1 VELTL
6 IEKDER
12 LGGNIRTEKTDGFLI
27 EGGPDCFLSEK
38 PWAMALCK
46 RLGLEDRLLA
56 TNEGQKTFVLSK
68 GRLHELPEGV
78 ILMVPTKVLPLIT
91 SRLITLRGKIRMALE
106 LFVPKRREEGDEGDE
121 SLGDFVRRRL
131 GTEVLEKIA
140 EPLVAGVHAGDPET
154 MSVRSSFPRFVQL
167 EEDYGSLIRGMLAR
181 MAQMKKEREV
191 RKKTT
196 RGGRMKLKGVGP
208 KVTMF
213 MTLKGGLTELVDAL
227 TIRIKEMEVAS
238 LLTGKNVTGLV
249 KREDGYEVLTEG
261 EPSVHADCVVV
272 ATPSYVASDLLKGI
286 DNEFS
291 SRLLSIPYV
300 STATVS
306 IAYKKAD
313 ITHPLD
319 GFGFVVPKTE
329 NRRIMAA
336 TWSSIKWSYRAPADM
351 VLIRC
356 FVGGA
361 KQSELVSLNDE
372 EMTEMVKEE
381 LRDIMGIDAEPV
393 IVRIYRWN
401 DAMPQYTIGHEERI
415 KDIEEITSRH
425 PGLYLTGS
433 AYRGIGI
440 SDTVREAEST
450 AKKVLEFLN
459 STRMEET

>member
-1 VELTL
+1 MKRIVIIGGGIGGLATAYSLKELAGLEGLKDVELTL

-106 LFVPKRREEGDEGDE
+106 LFVPKRREEGDE

-181 MAQMKKEREV
+181 MAQMRKEREV
-191 RKKTT
+191 CKKTT
-196 RGGRMKLKGVGP
+196 RGGRMKLKGMGP

-249 KREDGYEVLTEG
+249 KKEDGYEVLTEG
-261 EPSVHADCVVV
+261 GASVHADCVVV
-272 ATPSYVASDLLKGI
+272 ATPSRGSCNPLVRGLGSFKG
-286 DNEFS
+286 
-291 SRLLSIPYV
+291 
-300 STATVS
+300 
-306 IAYKKAD
+306 
-313 ITHPLD
+313 
-319 GFGFVVPKTE
+319 
-329 NRRIMAA
+329 
-336 TWSSIKWSYRAPADM
+336 YR
-351 VLIRC
+351 
-356 FVGGA
+356 
-361 KQSELVSLNDE
+361 
-372 EMTEMVKEE
+372 
-381 LRDIMGIDAEPV
+381 
-393 IVRIYRWN
+393 
-401 DAMPQYTIGHEERI
+401 
-415 KDIEEITSRH
+415 
-425 PGLYLTGS
+425 
-433 AYRGIGI
+433 
-440 SDTVREAEST
+440 
-450 AKKVLEFLN
+450 
-459 STRMEET
+459 

>member
-1 VELTL
+1 
-6 IEKDER
+6 
-12 LGGNIRTEKTDGFLI
+12 
-27 EGGPDCFLSEK
+27 
-38 PWAMALCK
+38 
-46 RLGLEDRLLA
+46 
-56 TNEGQKTFVLSK
+56 
-68 GRLHELPEGV
+68 
-78 ILMVPTKVLPLIT
+78 
-91 SRLITLRGKIRMALE
+91 
-106 LFVPKRREEGDEGDE
+106 
-121 SLGDFVRRRL
+121 
-131 GTEVLEKIA
+131 VLEKIA

-181 MAQMKKEREV
+181 MAQMRKEREV
-191 RKKTT
+191 CKKTT
-196 RGGRMKLKGVGP
+196 RGGRMKLKGMGP

-249 KREDGYEVLTEG
+249 KKEDGYEVLTEG
-261 EPSVHADCVVV
+261 GASVHADCVVV

-313 ITHPLD
+313 IMHPLD

-336 TWSSIKWSYRAPADM
+336 TWSSVKWSYRAPADM

-361 KQSELVSLNDE
+361 KQSELVFLNDE

-381 LRDIMGIDAEPV
+381 LSDIMGIDAEPV
-393 IVRIYRWN
+393 IVRIYRWK

-459 STRMEET
+459 STRMKET